1 MVNDLA
7 PKAKKLKVETSVM
20 HRIDNMEDKDVS
32 TTDLYKPK
40 KGYATSNENL
50 FTDEYS
56 DNSMIDKSD
65 DIHIGTVAIIVG
77 VIVVIGIAAV
87 CITMFL

>member
-1 MVNDLA
+1 MA
-7 PKAKKLKVETSVM
+7 PRAKKLKVETSVM
-20 HRIDNMEDKDVS
+20 HRIDNMEDTDVS

-40 KGYATSNENL
+40 KGYAISNETL
-50 FTDEYS
+50 FTDEYN
-56 DNSMIDKSD
+56 DDSMIDKSD

-77 VIVVIGIAAV
+77 IIVVIGIAAV